1 MWQRTT
7 RRAPRT
13 PEPILPPTF
22 AKGAKKPLCYAP
34 FSTRFENINQ
44 AQQFNTTAQSK
55 QTFQMPFASNPSWS
69 PSFLNSD
76 RIYAENRAWR
86 GLDKNFALC

>member
-1 MWQRTT
+1 VKIGVKKAACALRNAPKC
-7 RRAPRT
+7 RR
-13 PEPILPPTF
+13 F
-22 AKGAKKPLCYAP
+22 YMP

-55 QTFQMPFASNPSWS
+55 QTFQMPFASNLSWS